1 MKTADKIAI
10 AYRAAKMVGREH
22 AALLEIEDD
31 GEMLTIIKND
41 PNGEYTSEWTI
52 WVHRSARRQVARVY
66 VPRTGYEAAISA
78 NDVDMVVVLDK
89 DAEKVVEQTKR
100 LNALDRKMKQYR

>member
-31 GEMLTIIKND
+31 GEMLTIVKND
-41 PNGEYTSEWTI
+41 PTGDYTSEWTI
-52 WVHRSARRQVARVY
+52 WVHRSASRQVARVY
-66 VPRTGYEAAISA
+66 VPATGYEAAITAGDADS
-78 NDVDMVVVLDK
+78 VILLDSNP
-89 DAEKVVEQTKR
+89 EKVVEQTR
-100 LNALDRKMKQYR
+100 FINRAEARRRRYL